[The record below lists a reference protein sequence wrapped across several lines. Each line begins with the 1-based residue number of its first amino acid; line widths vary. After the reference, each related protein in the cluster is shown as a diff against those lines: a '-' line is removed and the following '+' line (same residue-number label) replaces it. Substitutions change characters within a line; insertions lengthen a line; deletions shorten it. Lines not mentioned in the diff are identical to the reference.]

1 MLGDHNSVIGGFHN
15 KTENWSTCKTQK
27 FRTVLP
33 DRTILIGQK
42 LVENAKIK
50 KKSKWDILG
59 DFQTMWNGKVQS
71 YLQDRDLKVTRGLK
85 ASRISQGSYSFFAK
99 CVIIIPWITTSKQ
112 RYSNLLIKKIDHNWF
127 LLPRRVVYF
136 SSSLVF

>member
-50 KKSKWDILG
+50 KSKLDIFG
-59 DFQTMWNGKVQS
+59 DFQTMWVRGK
-71 YLQDRDLKVTRGLK
+71 
-85 ASRISQGSYSFFAK
+85 
-99 CVIIIPWITTSKQ
+99 
-112 RYSNLLIKKIDHNWF
+112 LL
-127 LLPRRVVYF
+127 LGYC
-136 SSSLVF
+136 